1 MPKTYKP
8 LPTAEELWQLFDY
21 KPISGDL
28 IWRTDI
34 SRKVRAGTKAGCL
47 NKQRGYMVVGIN
59 RLSYPVHRLIWVWMT
74 NTVIENMQIDHID
87 CDKQN
92 NAWSNLRLA
101 TVSQNQ
107 ANRGLT
113 KANKSGLKGV
123 GLRANGTYTATI
135 YYRKVRYNL
144 GTFCTSQEASA
155 AYKNAALDI
164 HGEFSRIC

>member
-1 MPKTYKP
+1 
-8 LPTAEELWQLFDY
+8 
-21 KPISGDL
+21 
-28 IWRTDI
+28 
-34 SRKVRAGTKAGCL
+34 
-47 NKQRGYMVVGIN
+47 
-59 RLSYPVHRLIWVWMT
+59 
-74 NTVIENMQIDHID
+74 MQIDHID